1 MQTEVFMSIPRLLED
16 LTKVAKGIS
25 ATFGSDCEVVIHDLH
40 NKSIENSIV
49 FIENGHISGR
59 EVGDG
64 PSRPVLEALKADPS
78 QLEDKLAYL
87 IKTRDGKLLKC
98 STMYIRGDD
107 DSIVAVLSINFDIT
121 TMQQIQNNI
130 TQLISS
136 SVGNAEDIMPESIQ
150 NNVNDLLDDLID
162 QSVKLVGKPV
172 YDMTKEDK
180 IKAIQFLNDSGAFL
194 IMKSG
199 DKVSNHFRISKYTL
213 YSYIDAAKNAS
224 E

>member
-1 MQTEVFMSIPRLLED
+1 MSIPRLLED
-16 LTKVAKGIS
+16 LTKVAKGIC

-40 NKSIENSIV
+40 NNSIENSIV

-64 PSRPVLEALKADPS
+64 PSRPVLEALKADPAT
-78 QLEDKLAYL
+78 LEDKLAYL
-87 IKTRDGKLLKC
+87 IKTRDGKVLKC

-121 TMQQIQNNI
+121 TMQQIQSNI
-130 TQLISS
+130 TQLISPS
-136 SVGNAEDIMPESIQ
+136 DGSPEDIMPESIQ

-213 YSYIDAAKNAS
+213 YSYIDAAKNA
-224 E
+224 

>member
-1 MQTEVFMSIPRLLED
+1 MSIPRLLED
-16 LTKVAKGIS
+16 LTKVAKGIC

-40 NKSIENSIV
+40 NNSIENSIV

-64 PSRPVLEALKADPS
+64 PSRPVLEALKADPAT
-78 QLEDKLAYL
+78 LEDKLAYL
-87 IKTRDGKLLKC
+87 IKTRDGKVLKC

-121 TMQQIQNNI
+121 TMQQIQSNI
-130 TQLISS
+130 TQLISPSEGS
-136 SVGNAEDIMPESIQ
+136 SEDIMPESIQ

-213 YSYIDAAKNAS
+213 YSYIDAAKNA
-224 E
+224 

>member
-1 MQTEVFMSIPRLLED
+1 MSIPRLLED
-16 LTKVAKGIS
+16 LTKVAKGIC

-40 NKSIENSIV
+40 NNSIENSIV

-64 PSRPVLEALKADPS
+64 PSRPVLEALKADPAT
-78 QLEDKLAYL
+78 LEDKLAYL
-87 IKTRDGKLLKC
+87 IKTRDGKVLKC

-121 TMQQIQNNI
+121 TMQQIQSNI
-130 TQLISS
+130 TQLISPSDGS
-136 SVGNAEDIMPESIQ
+136 SEDIMPESIQ

-213 YSYIDAAKNAS
+213 YSYIDAAKNS
-224 E
+224 

>member
-1 MQTEVFMSIPRLLED
+1 MSIPRLVDD

-25 ATFGSDCEVVIHDLH
+25 ATFGPNCEVVIHDLH
-40 NKSIENSIV
+40 NLSIDKSIV
-49 FIENGHISGR
+49 FIENGHVSGR

-64 PSRPVLEALKADPS
+64 PSRPVLEALKADPEK
-78 QLEDKLAYL
+78 LEDKLSYL
-87 IKTRDGKLLKC
+87 IKTRDGKVLKC

-107 DSIVAVLSINFDIT
+107 NSVVAVLSINFDIT
-121 TMQQIQNNI
+121 MMQQIESSI
-130 TQLISS
+130 SQLISPTNGGS
-136 SVGNAEDIMPESIQ
+136 DDITPEIIQ
-150 NNVNDLLDDLID
+150 NNVNDLLDDLIE

-199 DKVSNHFRISKYTL
+199 DKVSQHFRISKYTL
-213 YSYIDAAKNAS
+213 YSYIDAAKNA
-224 E
+224 

>member
-1 MQTEVFMSIPRLLED
+1 MSIPRLLED
-16 LTKVAKGIS
+16 LTKVAKGIC

-64 PSRPVLEALKADPS
+64 PSRPVLEALKADPAT
-78 QLEDKLAYL
+78 LEDKLAYL
-87 IKTRDGKLLKC
+87 IKTRDGKVLKC

-121 TMQQIQNNI
+121 TMQQIQSNI
-130 TQLISS
+130 TQLISPS
-136 SVGNAEDIMPESIQ
+136 NGTAEDIMPESIQ

-213 YSYIDAAKNAS
+213 YSYIDAAKNA
-224 E
+224 

>member
-1 MQTEVFMSIPRLLED
+1 MSIPRLLED
-16 LTKVAKGIS
+16 LTKVAKGIC

-40 NKSIENSIV
+40 NNSIENSIV

-64 PSRPVLEALKADPS
+64 PSRPVLEALKADPAT
-78 QLEDKLAYL
+78 LEDKLAYL
-87 IKTRDGKLLKC
+87 IKTRDGKVLKC

-121 TMQQIQNNI
+121 TMQQIQSNI
-130 TQLISS
+130 TQLISPS
-136 SVGNAEDIMPESIQ
+136 EGTSDDIMPESIQ

-213 YSYIDAAKNAS
+213 YSYIDAAKNA
-224 E
+224 

>member
-1 MQTEVFMSIPRLLED
+1 MSIPRLLDD
-16 LTKVAKGIS
+16 LTKVAKGIC
-25 ATFGSDCEVVIHDLH
+25 ATFGSDCEVVLHDLH
-40 NKSIENSIV
+40 NNSIENSIV
-49 FIENGHISGR
+49 FIENGHVSGR
-59 EVGDG
+59 SVGDG
-64 PSRPVLEALKADPS
+64 PSRPVLEALKADPET
-78 QLEDKLAYL
+78 LEDKLAYL

-107 DSIVAVLSINFDIT
+107 NSIVAVLSINFDIT
-121 TMQQIQNNI
+121 TMQQIHNNI
-130 TQLISS
+130 SQLISPVNGS
-136 SVGNAEDIMPESIQ
+136 SEDIMPESIQ
-150 NNVNDLLDDLID
+150 NNVNDLLDELIE

-213 YSYIDAAKNAS
+213 YSYIDAAKNQS
-224 E
+224 EQ